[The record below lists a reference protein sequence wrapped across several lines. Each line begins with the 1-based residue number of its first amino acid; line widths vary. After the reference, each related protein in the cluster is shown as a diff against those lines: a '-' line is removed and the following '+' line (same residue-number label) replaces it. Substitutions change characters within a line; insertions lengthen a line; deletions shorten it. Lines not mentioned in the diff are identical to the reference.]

1 MVCVALCACMSI
13 SYDSFYAAGVLR
25 ELCKIRGTPP
35 DFLPSVHQWKALVD
49 ICAGSVSNSKFPI
62 LLEGLIRCVLPNAE
76 VSLHEPTS
84 TEALARAVGALADVS
99 NGKLENVTIA
109 GGLDCIWLAAISEW
123 LLSLDVEIRHS
134 PGPVVYKSPR
144 NDDCEFPAVTIIFVS
159 GTEQPIYLSKC
170 HIVPKGH
177 KFWDTPSLEQ
187 HTFRGGRSEWT
198 SILAD
203 TFGPRFNTLIQGS
216 TRQEFALLLFNVSC
230 LTEARYRYGLMQGNL
245 QQNFTKCSGPFGRF
259 HFSHSYSRGQAFLGF
274 AAQRLPELAEI
285 VDTMKQLEIR
295 PHINVNLEDC
305 INSISL
311 KCGCQRCRGKK
322 ITNNCYSPDFY
333 LELMAETIVMFLW
346 LLSATKVDPSLKP
359 SPCGLRL
366 LYMRHQGKSH
376 PTRDTQEKQER
387 RKRALPADLAI
398 NGIDTLTAALIIFSG
413 SIDIEPIED
422 EESSAVSHHGVC
434 AFFGALEELDS
445 LPEEVSTVK
454 VVPGHIDFE
463 GIKYGRI
470 CDLVDD
476 ARIPKG
482 DFGPHPSYKL
492 LVQESRRPGVIAAAY
507 KLSCNIQS
515 YGYLLG
521 ISRLESAIAK
531 SIRGPIQCGEFCG
544 RRFPYSARE
553 TIVVVPEGIIQEGNL
568 SDQSEGPP
576 PFLRQWSLLSIPSP
590 GMDEAIKLR
599 VVQASIC
606 RLYFEIAQQDDNYHL
621 AFLSVC
627 RDCPSKLSHPPE
639 FGKEAMSLSP
649 KLCAFSHSGSEGSIT
664 VSSPSETGSWM
675 DRAFEIFVVT
685 RSSHDAQEIS
695 TIDAQN
701 AMQSLPKCKCDK
713 KGVCKAVFHTAATLG
728 REGMVQLLLQGGATV
743 NSTTVGGE
751 TALHCAAKEGQNE
764 VVKMLLRRG
773 TQLEV
778 KDKDGL
784 TPLSRAARSGH
795 IVMVELLL
803 QEKANVNAA
812 AGYSGKTAL
821 RAAAEG
827 GHLVVVKRLLQEKAD
842 VNAAAANY
850 SGRTALQAAA
860 EGGYLVVAEWL
871 LQEKADVNAAAAKHS
886 GRTAL
891 QTAAEGGHLAVV
903 ERLLQEKADVN
914 AAAAAEYSGRTALQA
929 AAGGGHLA
937 VIKRLLQEKADINA
951 AATNYSGRTALQA
964 AAEGGYLAV
973 VKWLLQEKADVN
985 AAAAKHS
992 GRTALQ
998 AAAEG
1003 GHLAVIERLLQ
1014 EKADVNA
1021 AAAAEDSGRTA
1032 LQAAAQGGH
1041 LAVVERLLQEKADV
1055 NAAAA
1060 EYNGRTALQAAAEGG
1075 HRKVVEY
1082 LRQAGA
1088 VK

>member
-1 MVCVALCACMSI
+1 MSGSLSGQLDWVSLSKSTFTFGLDVLVRLSKAELHPATIAVGLIACNQFKRIYDALSSLKSFSSYGKLSVIKDLADTEHGMVCVALCACMSI

-76 VSLHEPTS
+76 VLLHEPTS

-109 GGLDCIWLAAISEW
+109 GGLDCVWLAAISEW

-203 TFGPRFNTLIQGS
+203 TFGPRLNTLIQGS

-230 LTEARYRYGLMQGNL
+230 LTEAYYRYGLTQGNP

-285 VDTMKQLEIR
+285 VDTVKQLEIR
-295 PHINVNLEDC
+295 PHINANLEDC

-311 KCGCQRCRGKK
+311 KCGCQRCRGQK
-322 ITNNCYSPDFY
+322 IADNCYSPDFC
-333 LELMAETIVMFLW
+333 LELMAETI
-346 LLSATKVDPSLKP
+346 
-359 SPCGLRL
+359 
-366 LYMRHQGKSH
+366 
-376 PTRDTQEKQER
+376 QER
-387 RKRALPADLAI
+387 WKRALPAYLAI

-422 EESSAVSHHGVC
+422 EESSAVSRHGVC
-434 AFFGALEELDS
+434 AFFGALEDLDS
-445 LPEEVSTVK
+445 LPEEASTVK

-470 CDLVDD
+470 CDPVDD
-476 ARIPKG
+476 VRIPKG

-492 LVQESRRPGVIAAAY
+492 LVQETRRPGVIAAAY

-531 SIRGPIQCGEFCG
+531 SIRGPIRCGEFCG

-553 TIVVVPEGIIQEGNL
+553 TIVVVPKGTIQEGNL
-568 SDQSEGPP
+568 SDQSEEPP
-576 PFLRQWSLLSIPSP
+576 PFLRQWSLLSLPSP

-627 RDCPSKLSHPPE
+627 RDCPFKLSHPLE

-685 RSSHDAQEIS
+685 RSSHDAQGIS
-695 TIDAQN
+695 VIDAQN
-701 AMQSLPKCKCDK
+701 AMQSLPKL
-713 KGVCKAVFHTAATLG
+713 FHTAATLG
-728 REGMVQLLLQGGATV
+728 REGMVQLLLQGGAIV

-773 TQLEV
+773 AQLEV
-778 KDKDGL
+778 KDKDSL
-784 TPLSRAARSGH
+784 TPLSRVARSGH
-795 IVMVELLL
+795 IAM
-803 QEKANVNAA
+803 ADVNAA
-812 AGYSGKTAL
+812 AGY
-821 RAAAEG
+821 
-827 GHLVVVKRLLQEKAD
+827 
-842 VNAAAANY
+842 
-850 SGRTALQAAA
+850 
-860 EGGYLVVAEWL
+860 
-871 LQEKADVNAAAAKHS
+871 
-886 GRTAL
+886 
-891 QTAAEGGHLAVV
+891 
-903 ERLLQEKADVN
+903 
-914 AAAAAEYSGRTALQA
+914 
-929 AAGGGHLA
+929 
-937 VIKRLLQEKADINA
+937 
-951 AATNYSGRTALQA
+951 
-964 AAEGGYLAV
+964 
-973 VKWLLQEKADVN
+973 
-985 AAAAKHS
+985 S

-1003 GHLAVIERLLQ
+1003 GHLAVVKRLLQ
-1014 EKADVNA
+1014 EKADWKNSTTG
-1021 AAAAEDSGRTA
+1021 SGR
-1032 LQAAAQGGH
+1032 
-1041 LAVVERLLQEKADV
+1041 R
-1055 NAAAA
+1055 
-1060 EYNGRTALQAAAEGG
+1060 RPSCSS
-1075 HRKVVEY
+1075 
-1082 LRQAGA
+1082 
-1088 VK
+1088 